1 MTAKVLKIFG
11 IIIVVGCLVLFLV
24 QTDFKMLGDTLDQV
38 GYRFIILILITAI
51 AYILAT
57 AGWYYCMAPTGQ
69 RISLYRLFFVRQV
82 GETIGLFNPTN
93 VIGGDLFKVHMLRS
107 ENLSKEEVT
116 HSVFLSRVMA
126 ILSQLLLLAAVLCW
140 YSLQLMQRKE
150 PTIIYTGGF
159 LIATLILGAIV
170 CSMLYITKKRSSTMR
185 TAEPVIKLN
194 FWLKIKYRIT
204 HILHQ
209 TSVFY
214 QHYPSYFWYSFFF
227 FTLHW
232 FVGSLEFYVILRLLG
247 ANASPMDGLFIDM
260 GVIIVKSLGA
270 FIPGQIGIEE
280 LGNKIMLSGIGLTG
294 TAIWIS
300 ASVLRRARQL
310 VWTFISLIC
319 YFLFYKFN
327 GSLIRQS

>member
-1 MTAKVLKIFG
+1 MTAKVFKILG

-24 QTDFKMLGDTLDQV
+24 QTDFKMLANTLNQV
-38 GYRFIILILITAI
+38 GYRFIILILITGI
-51 AYILAT
+51 AYILGT
-57 AGWYYCMAPTGQ
+57 VGWYYCMAPSGQ
-69 RISLYRLFFVRQV
+69 RISLWRLFFVRQV

-107 ENLSKEEVT
+107 EHLSKDEVT

-126 ILSQLLLLAAVLCW
+126 ILSQLFLLAAVLCW
-140 YSLQLMQRKE
+140 YSLNLMQNNGA
-150 PTIIYTGGF
+150 TVIYMAG
-159 LIATLILGAIV
+159 LILTVLILGGIV
-170 CSMLYITKKRSSTMR
+170 SSLLYITKKRASRMLTS
-185 TAEPVIKLN
+185 EPVAKLS
-194 FWLKIKYRIT
+194 FWLKIKSRIT
-204 HILHQ
+204 HTLHQ

-214 QHYPSYFWYSFFF
+214 QLYPAYFWYSFFC

-232 FVGSLEFYVILRLLG
+232 IVGSLEFYVILRLLG
-247 ANASPMDGLFIDM
+247 ANVSPMDGLFIDM

-294 TAIWIS
+294 IAVWIS